1 MLDVGRSR
9 TETDINQQA
18 RPAVSVADDPKAT
31 WPASFLLYRTTPFS
45 ANHMLGC
52 GPRPET
58 KPMRR
63 REFITLIGSA
73 AAVPL
78 LRVPVARAQ
87 EPGRTYKLGVI
98 TGAARQ
104 APRNVALFDELKRS
118 GFVEGQNL
126 KIVVDGFGL
135 RDEQFA
141 EAAATLAK
149 SAPDVIFCVGDPAMR
164 AAQESTRT
172 VPIVGLAGDMVVAG
186 FVRSL
191 ARPGGN
197 VTGVS
202 ITFAIDGKRQ
212 DLLMEAVPEARRF
225 ALLTDPTFTPP
236 AQLSA
241 LQNATRARGVE
252 VAVFKAGTPEQIA
265 PTMDEAKAWGA
276 TALNVLGTPLFSFN
290 RRIVIERAAAL
301 GLPAIYQWPE
311 MAEEG
316 GLIGYGARLPRVY
329 RQLARLLVK
338 VLRGVNPEDIP
349 VEEPD
354 KFDLVV
360 NLKTAK
366 AIGLTIPESF
376 LSRADEVI
384 E

>member
-1 MLDVGRSR
+1 MTLTGIR
-9 TETDINQQA
+9 
-18 RPAVSVADDPKAT
+18 
-31 WPASFLLYRTTPFS
+31 ASFCTAPQASMTTPE
-45 ANHMLGC
+45 ADILKLKRWPQGNLV
-52 GPRPET
+52 
-58 KPMRR
+58 RR

-73 AAVPL
+73 VTMPFVRAS
-78 LRVPVARAQ
+78 VAGAQ
-87 EPGRTYKLGVI
+87 EPGRTYKLGAI

-104 APRNVALFDELKRS
+104 APRNVALFDELKGL

-126 KIVVDGFGL
+126 KIVVDGFGF
-135 RDEQFA
+135 RDDQFA
-141 EAAATLAK
+141 EAAAALAK
-149 SAPDVIFCVGDPAMR
+149 SAPDVIFCVGNSAMR
-164 AAQESTRT
+164 AAHESTQT
-172 VPIVGLAGDMVVAG
+172 VPIVGLASEMVTAG

-197 VTGVS
+197 VTGVNLPYEL
-202 ITFAIDGKRQ
+202 DGKRQ
-212 DLLMEAVPEARRF
+212 DLLMDAVPGARRF
-225 ALLTDPTFTPP
+225 AFLTDPIFTPP

-265 PTMDEAKAWGA
+265 PMMDEAKAWGA
-276 TALNVLGTPLFSFN
+276 TALNVLSAPLFSFN

-301 GLPAIYQWPE
+301 GLPAIYEWPE

-316 GLIGYGARLPRVY
+316 GLIGYGARLPLVY
-329 RQLARLLVK
+329 RQLARVLVK
-338 VLRGVNPEDIP
+338 VLRGVKPEDIP
-349 VEEPD
+349 VAEPE

-360 NLKTAK
+360 NLKTAS